1 MAEPLS
7 AEERVAVC
15 ASGPLAIGEEYSQ
28 AAFIRYEVT
37 CRALEAERD
46 RLRAF
51 VESVA
56 CQGRAAA
63 LAQEARELL
72 APRVPR
78 RSRSDSGPKRT
89 GRASGW

>member
-46 RLRAF
+46 RLRAALEEI
-51 VESVA
+51 VSPPDASRGWDYGCLNMHEA
-56 CQGRAAA
+56 RHIARTA
-63 LAQEARELL
+63 LAPDPPA
-72 APRVPR
+72 
-78 RSRSDSGPKRT
+78 GT
-89 GRASGW
+89 